1 MAIIILLN
9 IVFAVLVV
17 GGILALL
24 SWGIAAD
31 RASVATLGRRQRT
44 VRTHRRGAQSFSP
57 ALHPGA

>member
-9 IVFAVLVV
+9 LVFAVLVV

-24 SWGIAAD
+24 GWGIAAD
-31 RASVATLGRRQRT
+31 RASTATLARRRT
-44 VRTHRRGAQSFSP
+44 SRTRRRGARSFAP